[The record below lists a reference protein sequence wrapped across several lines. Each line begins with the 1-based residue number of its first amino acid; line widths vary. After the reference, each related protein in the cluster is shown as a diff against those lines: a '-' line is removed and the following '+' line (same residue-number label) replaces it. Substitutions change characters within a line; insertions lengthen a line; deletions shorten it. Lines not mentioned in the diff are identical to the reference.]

1 MFEGLLLIT
10 PEEINAQISKYAD
23 DVDCELIKKAYIF
36 ALNKHGTQLRESG
49 APYFSHPL
57 EVAKILIDLK
67 MDQDT
72 IIAGMLH
79 DILEDTETTIDELSE
94 QFGPKIARIVNGVTK
109 LTKFEGISVA
119 ENQMANFRKLLVSAA
134 SDIRVLIIKLADRL
148 HNMRTLAY
156 KKKRAKRQ
164 SIAKETLEVYAPL
177 AERIGLAAI
186 KEELQNTAFY
196 ELYPNIY
203 TPLKLKLSE
212 YVANFEDAINVISE
226 KLLELSQ
233 SVDKNC
239 TVSGRIKSPYSV
251 WKKLTVRNISFEQL
265 SDIIAFRVITDTIP
279 HCYQVLGAV
288 HRSYLV
294 IPGKFKD
301 YISTPKNNHYQSLH
315 TNVIGPLN
323 KRIEIQIRTKEM
335 HLVAEHGVAA
345 HWNYKT
351 GESESN
357 AIIKDTLWINELVKV
372 LENTSGMDAFL
383 KTAQAEM
390 LTEQIFCITPKG
402 TMISLPKGASVL
414 DFAYAIH
421 SDVGNHAIDAKI
433 NGVPVPLNAIIN
445 NGDQVDI
452 RTDPSSF
459 PEKSWEKFVITTRA
473 KMALKKELKSFEK
486 EHIEMIGKSNLYDFF
501 QNHSVKLLESDIKKL
516 AEYFELK
523 HVNRLFYAIGAAEI
537 TLRQITE
544 AYNKLNKTNISI
556 ENITNSEPSQEK
568 KEKQLPI
575 LGLPYNSTV
584 LSNVCCT
591 PVAGDKIVGIIN
603 SENNVEI
610 HISECPMCESKF
622 KEGNAKIVPLAW
634 NDDAFNPDHKYNA
647 RLCISIYQ
655 ASGNLS
661 RIAKAIEKLD
671 ATISNLSF
679 MEKYDNLISIKVE
692 IEVMDIAQLTMII
705 ASLRGLKIV
714 KSVNRG

>member
-1 MFEGLLLIT
+1 MKDLLLIT
-10 PEEINAQISKYAD
+10 PEEINSQISQYAK
-23 DVDCELIKKAYIF
+23 DVDHELIKKAYIF

-57 EVAKILIDLK
+57 EVTKILIDLK
-67 MDQDT
+67 MDQET
-72 IIAGMLH
+72 IVAGMLH

-94 QFGPKIARIVNGVTK
+94 QFGPKIASIVNGVTK

-134 SDIRVLIIKLADRL
+134 SDIRVLVIKLADRL

-156 KKKRAKRQ
+156 KKKRTKRQ

-177 AERIGLAAI
+177 AERIGFAAI

-196 ELYPNIY
+196 ELHPDIY
-203 TPLKLKLSE
+203 NSLKLKLNE
-212 YVANFEDAINVISE
+212 YAANFENEINVISE

-239 TVSGRIKSPYSV
+239 TVSGRIKSPYSI

-265 SDIIAFRVITDTIP
+265 SDFIAFRVITDTIP
-279 HCYQVLGAV
+279 HCYQILGAI

-301 YISTPKNNHYQSLH
+301 YISAPKNNHYQSLH

-345 HWNYKT
+345 HWNYKA
-351 GESESN
+351 GESESK
-357 AIIKDTLWINELVKV
+357 AMAKTDTLWINDLVKV
-372 LENTSGMDAFL
+372 LENTSGMEEFL
-383 KTAQAEM
+383 KNTQAEM
-390 LTEQIFCITPKG
+390 ITDQIFCITPKG
-402 TMISLPKGASVL
+402 TVISLPKGASVL
-414 DFAYAIH
+414 DFAYEIH

-433 NGVPVPLNAIIN
+433 NGIPVPLNAVIN
-445 NGDQVDI
+445 NGDQVDVI
-452 RTDPSSF
+452 TDPSSS
-459 PEKSWEKFVITTRA
+459 PEKSWEHFVVTTKA
-473 KMALKKELKSFEK
+473 KIALKKELKSFEK

-501 QNHSVKLLESDIKKL
+501 QSHNIKLLESDIKKL
-516 AEYFELK
+516 TEYFK
-523 HVNRLFYAIGAAEI
+523 FRQTNRLFYAIGAAEI
-537 TLRQITE
+537 TLRQVIE
-544 AYNKLNKTNISI
+544 VYNKRKNTNIAI
-556 ENITNSEPSQEK
+556 ENITGSIPVQEK
-568 KEKQLPI
+568 KNKQLPI
-575 LGLPYNSTV
+575 LGLPYNSTI

-603 SENNVEI
+603 SDNNIEI
-610 HISECPMCESKF
+610 HITECRMCEYKF
-622 KEGNAKIVPLAW
+622 KEGNAKILPLAW
-634 NDDAFNPDHKYNA
+634 SNDAFTADHKYNA
-647 RLCISIYQ
+647 RLYISIYQ

-671 ATISNLSF
+671 ATISNLSLG
-679 MEKYDNLISIKVE
+679 EKYDNLVSIKVE

-705 ASLRGLKIV
+705 ASLRSLKIV
-714 KSVNRG
+714 RNVDRS